1 MGGWKVEEMDENPKA
16 MVIQAWAGKNDLT
29 LRMEYDEAVR
39 MLAGM
44 GYEVLPWEYE
54 QVTRNKLLAFRLG
67 AKTPE
72 IYLLAKAIK
81 NLSKC
86 DAAYFGAGWQDSRLC
101 RCVYH
106 VAQEYGIVTFED
118 NQKGETN
125 V

>member
-1 MGGWKVEEMDENPKA
+1 MDENPKA
-16 MVIQAWAGKNDLT
+16 MVIQAWAGKNVLD
-29 LRMEYDEAVR
+29 LRMEYDAATRV
-39 MLAGM
+39 LVGM

-54 QVTRNKLLAFRLG
+54 QVTKNKLLAFKLG

-86 DAAYFGAGWQDSRLC
+86 DAAYFCAGWQDSRLC
-101 RCVYH
+101 RSVH
-106 VAQEYGIVTFED
+106 HAAQEYEIVTFE
-118 NQKGETN
+118 NHQGGEN